1 MLTFL
6 FGIRTRWVC
15 MNMLLRLSL
24 MVFCFLFCSCTTV
37 VFVKVLE
44 PQNKDITEN
53 VTAKKS
59 AQEDW
64 FGLSGIIIP
73 IMPTWRSCNT
83 FKLRIL
89 VQKTEEEKCP
99 VLLLSQGKFYGYAD
113 NSDGTTS
120 CSYELLP
127 EEGNIVDGEV
137 TMGVE
142 WNGEIY
148 PLTLS
153 SSRSFAFDFGMI
165 PPK

>member
-1 MLTFL
+1 
-6 FGIRTRWVC
+6 

-53 VTAKKS
+53 VTAEKS
-59 AQEDW
+59 VQEDW

-83 FKLRIL
+83 FNLEIQRQDTTSK
-89 VQKTEEEKCP
+89 ECP
-99 VLLLSQGKFYGYAD
+99 VLVLSQGKFKGSGFDYIEKHKCKYYG
-113 NSDGTTS
+113 
-120 CSYELLP
+120 LP
-127 EEGNIVDGEV
+127 EEGNIVDGNV
-137 TMGVE
+137 AISVE

-153 SSRSFAFDFGMI
+153 SSRSFAFDFGMF